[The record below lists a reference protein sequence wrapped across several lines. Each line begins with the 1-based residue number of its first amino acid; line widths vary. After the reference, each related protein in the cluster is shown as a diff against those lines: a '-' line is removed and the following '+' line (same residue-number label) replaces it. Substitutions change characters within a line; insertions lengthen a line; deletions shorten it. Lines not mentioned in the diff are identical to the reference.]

1 MCFTFLHF
9 QILRLLF
16 LPEISLHEQF
26 LVGSFLYQLA
36 LCQKSLHKEFLIQ
49 LLSMTV
55 NWPNAAEDFSTS
67 DPEDEPSE
75 FDPETKRGTYI
86 PSRPNGPLIVK
97 SHTRQSGIQRR
108 AYRRLWMHIAGM
120 LTCGQLSQTLTPT
133 IVRFIRENAPNRSA
147 ELCEDRVVLESS
159 VRRLY
164 PPSLLEWRINYT
176 GTHMGIKLTFPDGKI
191 KSIFRCQ
198 RYKYK

>member
-1 MCFTFLHF
+1 MNLNCFLHI
-9 QILRLLF
+9 Q
-16 LPEISLHEQF
+16 
-26 LVGSFLYQLA
+26 A

-133 IVRFIRENAPNRSA
+133 IVR
-147 ELCEDRVVLESS
+147 
-159 VRRLY
+159 
-164 PPSLLEWRINYT
+164 
-176 GTHMGIKLTFPDGKI
+176 
-191 KSIFRCQ
+191 
-198 RYKYK
+198 

>member
-1 MCFTFLHF
+1 
-9 QILRLLF
+9 
-16 LPEISLHEQF
+16 
-26 LVGSFLYQLA
+26 
-36 LCQKSLHKEFLIQ
+36 
-49 LLSMTV
+49 MTV

-133 IVRFIRENAPNRSA
+133 IVR
-147 ELCEDRVVLESS
+147 
-159 VRRLY
+159 
-164 PPSLLEWRINYT
+164 
-176 GTHMGIKLTFPDGKI
+176 
-191 KSIFRCQ
+191 
-198 RYKYK
+198 